1 MDKIKSYI
9 GFAKK
14 SRQIA
19 FGLNMALTKKNQLVL
34 VNSSISEDSLQKL
47 NKFCKNLVVLD
58 ENDYKKLQ
66 ENAKVIAILDKN
78 LANAIENEIKN
89 I

>member
-1 MDKIKSYI
+1 MDKIKTYI

-19 FGLNMALTKKNQLVL
+19 FGLNMALTSKSKLVL
-34 VNSSISEDSLQKL
+34 VDGSISDDSMQKL
-47 NKFCKNLVVLD
+47 NKFCKNIIVLD
-58 ENDYKKLQ
+58 SEDYKKLQ

>member
-9 GFAKK
+9 GFANQ
-14 SRQIA
+14 SRKIH
-19 FGLNMALTKKNQLVL
+19 FGLNMALAKNSKLILVDE
-34 VNSSISEDSLQKL
+34 SISEDSLNKL
-47 NKFCKNLVVLD
+47 NKICKNIAVLKS
-58 ENDYKKLQ
+58 EDYQKLQ

>member
-14 SRQIA
+14 SRKIA
-19 FGLNMALTKKNQLVL
+19 FGLNMALAKNSKLILVDE
-34 VNSSISEDSLQKL
+34 SISEDSLNKL
-47 NKFCKNLVVLD
+47 NKICKNIAVLKS
-58 ENDYKKLQ
+58 EDYQKLQ